1 MIIAFVI
8 TLYYMFSGIGDVN
21 MDDRNLFN
29 DVTLIPRFFSTVLF
43 AMEGIGTMLP
53 IENSMIKQQFIG
65 CPGVLNIAMS
75 FVVTLYTVIGL
86 FGYLRF
92 GDSAEA
98 NVIANLP
105 AEEM

>member
-29 DVTLIPRFFSTVLF
+29 DVTLIPRFFST
-43 AMEGIGTMLP
+43 EGIGTMLP